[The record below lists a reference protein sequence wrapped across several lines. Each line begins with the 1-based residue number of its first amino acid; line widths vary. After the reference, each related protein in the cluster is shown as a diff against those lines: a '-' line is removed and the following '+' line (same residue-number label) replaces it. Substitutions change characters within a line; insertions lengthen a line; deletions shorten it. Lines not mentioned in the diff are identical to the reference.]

1 MTAMKKPL
9 VYLLVLT
16 VVLSSAVCGVVY
28 AFADELKPITTEPS
42 DIDNQLNFL
51 YSQLDTLKQNDG
63 QNPWYYT
70 VTDLDHNGSLE
81 FIAASQ
87 HPQDRSTN
95 LKVWEVGADRKSL
108 VECTLSKDPDESF
121 PDILTDVADTFH
133 DTASGT
139 WNYLFYDNV
148 VLSPT
153 EVYTSKSAYHL
164 KDGVIGYEPYAVEHT
179 LVAGGTRSVSHTDV
193 NGIVISPEQYNAAG
207 VNAFAG
213 AERSSTSFEWLTAAQ
228 LDSVTRLVDCYSVF
242 TGQKAPA
249 ETFPVPR
256 PEALQQQPAPTTQPA
271 VPTPAPT
278 LAPAPTPAPAPVQP
292 VYLSIT
298 KNPTNENRTQGETAY
313 FVSCA
318 NTYESLTWT
327 FVSPNGGE
335 YSVQSFARMYA
346 DAPVGGQ
353 NSTTLS
359 IGNVAPDMSGW
370 GTYCTFYYKGQTAR
384 TTTAYLYVSAPPQPK
399 PAPSGSYSAVV
410 TDYSYSTVSLLVE
423 NKVPV
428 TLSQSIC
435 DIDGSLFIGASAS
448 VYWDGQNVTYCHI
461 TGDRPPVPPVY
472 GSMSGTANEAGGG
485 YAIDLSNG
493 TQVYVDAWK
502 CSVSGLFYDG
512 APCVVY
518 YTDYPSSD
526 NIYSVDITGREHYV
540 GPVYGDMGGTAYS
553 GGGGYAIN
561 LDNGTQV
568 FADAWD
574 CNVSGSFY
582 EGAPCTVH
590 YINYPSSD
598 NIISVDIYG
607 DSNPALYDGPGYT
620 HGDTYTYELHE
631 ASNPDGST
639 YNTVTCP
646 NCGREVSM
654 AYGECPYCGFDL
666 WN

>member
-1 MTAMKKPL
+1 
-9 VYLLVLT
+9 
-16 VVLSSAVCGVVY
+16 
-28 AFADELKPITTEPS
+28 
-42 DIDNQLNFL
+42 
-51 YSQLDTLKQNDG
+51 
-63 QNPWYYT
+63 
-70 VTDLDHNGSLE
+70 
-81 FIAASQ
+81 
-87 HPQDRSTN
+87 
-95 LKVWEVGADRKSL
+95 
-108 VECTLSKDPDESF
+108 
-121 PDILTDVADTFH
+121 
-133 DTASGT
+133 
-139 WNYLFYDNV
+139 
-148 VLSPT
+148 
-153 EVYTSKSAYHL
+153 
-164 KDGVIGYEPYAVEHT
+164 
-179 LVAGGTRSVSHTDV
+179 
-193 NGIVISPEQYNAAG
+193 
-207 VNAFAG
+207 
-213 AERSSTSFEWLTAAQ
+213 
-228 LDSVTRLVDCYSVF
+228 
-242 TGQKAPA
+242 
-249 ETFPVPR
+249 
-256 PEALQQQPAPTTQPA
+256 
-271 VPTPAPT
+271 
-278 LAPAPTPAPAPVQP
+278 
-292 VYLSIT
+292 
-298 KNPTNENRTQGETAY
+298 
-313 FVSCA
+313 
-318 NTYESLTWT
+318 
-327 FVSPNGGE
+327 
-335 YSVQSFARMYA
+335 MYA

-493 TQVYVDAWK
+493 TQVYVDSWK

-607 DSNPALYDGPGYT
+607 DSNPVLYDGPGYT